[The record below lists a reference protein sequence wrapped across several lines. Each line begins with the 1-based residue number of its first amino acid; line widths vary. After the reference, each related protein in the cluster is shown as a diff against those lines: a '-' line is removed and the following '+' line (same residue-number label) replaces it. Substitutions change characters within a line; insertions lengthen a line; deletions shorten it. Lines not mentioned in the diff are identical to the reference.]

1 MFIWIYVVQYF
12 SKSADYQLQF
22 KGNSKKRIVYDEIFD
37 TLVVELIELMGND
50 GISKTSKIR
59 NLLSKLLAS
68 FFCC

>member
-22 KGNSKKRIVYDEIFD
+22 KGYSKKRIVYDEISD